1 MKKILIISLLV
12 LISSCS
18 VFRKVNRDKTDR
30 KATEQIIKSVVRK
43 GDTVTYVVPKMI
55 MKDTT
60 IYTYN
65 RVGTRIETRFEQML
79 DQGFLDEMKKLYQR
93 PDITADMTSMRC
105 VGYRQAWDYLDGKL
119 SYDEMRER
127 GIIATRQLAKRQL
140 TWLRSW
146 PNLYQLETNDAKV
159 LAKALKIVE
168 NAEY

>member
-1 MKKILIISLLV
+1 MKKLLIISLLV

-65 RVGTRIETRFEQML
+65 RVGTRIETRFDSDGRIDDIKCIEAALNEFTIINRQLVEQINKKETEKEVDTNINWTWIL
-79 DQGFLDEMKKLYQR
+79 IAIGVFAFL
-93 PDITADMTSMRC
+93 
-105 VGYRQAWDYLDGKL
+105 YLD
-119 SYDEMRER
+119 
-127 GIIATRQLAKRQL
+127 KRF
-140 TWLRSW
+140 
-146 PNLYQLETNDAKV
+146 
-159 LAKALKIVE
+159 
-168 NAEY
+168 